1 MNSGYGSVRVTQP
14 KEVAYRMRNRMY
26 CSLVVI
32 VCIAIPTSAVCS
44 AEPVEPFTYLMD
56 TGACVVSLRGPE
68 FASLVYSWAII
79 PDEKIDHDFAGDVAL
94 INDKIGVLV
103 HADGKVIQLYSR
115 SGNVFP
121 DRAMLSFAEIAAS
134 SDNLKVQIVEN
145 SINRIE
151 LGLIS
156 QEEKSAVPVFSLDL
170 EVGRPYLHIRNGHRK
185 LTANL
190 HHDAQYALLPDFF
203 ADDIVINPR
212 GVPPD
217 KAALPSENVLVD
229 LSGDGNAILMCVW
242 KDSQED
248 IMVHFAEAGE
258 RRQITRADLD
268 CPEEGEL
275 WIALLEDSGI
285 WHQRDIT
292 QSDAG
297 KVIPLAW
304 NIPFPAQ
311 WRVDWQCANGL
322 TDSWEMVTENPDG
335 SFRKHGW
342 LGTAE
347 AVGTGDWMD
356 RGTRRRWTTV
366 LGWFWYPCWV
376 DLTGKGYL
384 QPLAR
389 KVIRFDGPALIY
401 PINRI
406 QETPLDCYTVVDIVR
421 NTLGVGPCEYILDV
435 EGQAQNFRGIATCTA
450 RDILNEIYTEKRQ
463 RECRE
468 EVDQALDDVLAFMK
482 HIRSRIEQYVQFA
495 RETKSFVEE
504 QKRNYP
510 NCESQLSEIAA
521 LIGELEENYERRK
534 PGIGTPEYAED
545 LVRRFRTEVRDY
557 GGDDA
562 LAKCKEITNAIVR
575 VGDNQD
581 ELVGESRMVV
591 KLLRQKIGLMAA
603 LHPEI
608 GDLATEIRNR
618 TQAILRNP
626 ASYEAPRH

>member
-1 MNSGYGSVRVTQP
+1 
-14 KEVAYRMRNRMY
+14 MRNRMY

-32 VCIAIPTSAVCS
+32 VCIPVRTSVVYS
-44 AEPVEPFTYLMD
+44 AESIEPFTYLMD
-56 TGACVVSLRGPE
+56 TGVCVALPGGPE
-68 FASLVYSWAII
+68 ITSLVPSWAII
-79 PDEKIDHDFAGDVAL
+79 PEETIEHEFAGDVAL

-115 SGNVFP
+115 SGNVFM
-121 DRAMLSFAEIAAS
+121 DRATLSFAEIAGS
-134 SDNLKVQIVEN
+134 SDSLKVQIVEN
-145 SINRIE
+145 SRNRIE

-156 QEEKSAVPVFSLDL
+156 QEEKWAVPIFSLDI
-170 EVGRPYLHIRNGHRK
+170 EVGRPYLHIRNGHRT
-185 LTANL
+185 LTSHL

-203 ADDIVINPR
+203 ADDIVVNPR
-212 GVPPD
+212 CVAPD
-217 KAALPSENVLVD
+217 KAALPSENFLVD
-229 LSGDGNAILMCVW
+229 LSGDGNSILMCVW

-258 RRQITRADLD
+258 RRQITQADLD
-268 CPEEGEL
+268 CPEEGEF
-275 WIALLEDSGI
+275 WIALLEHSGI
-285 WHQRDIT
+285 WHRRDIT
-292 QSDAG
+292 QDDAG
-297 KVIPLAW
+297 KVIPLEW
-304 NIPFPAQ
+304 NVPFPAQ

-322 TDSWEMVTENPDG
+322 TDSWEMVTESPDG
-335 SFRKHGW
+335 SFKKHRW

-347 AVGTGDWMD
+347 VVGTGDWMD

-384 QPLAR
+384 QPPAR

-435 EGQAQNFRGIATCTA
+435 EGQAQNFHGIATCTA
-450 RDILNEIYTEKRQ
+450 RDILNEIYAEKRQ

-468 EVDQALDDVLAFMK
+468 EIDQALDDVLAFMK
-482 HIRSRIEQYVQFA
+482 HIRRRIEEYVQFA

-510 NCESQLSEIAA
+510 NCESQLGEIAA
-521 LIGELEENYERRK
+521 LIGAVEGNYERRK
-534 PGIGTPEYAED
+534 ARIGTPEYAED

-557 GGDDA
+557 EGDDA
-562 LAKCKEITNAIVR
+562 LAKCKEITNAIVQ

-581 ELVGESRMVV
+581 ELVGESRMAV
-591 KLLRQKIGLMAA
+591 KLLRQKIGLMAV

-608 GDLATEIRNR
+608 GDLAAEIRNR